1 MMMLIL
7 RLIVTWVICHCNNN
21 LDLHFPGCLDS
32 IFVCLTMST
41 TTHYCNYSRCVCV
54 CAVMVPCL
62 WPHNDDTNDMLMLA
76 PVSSLSSCRPI
87 RAVSSMK
94 NSRRPTLAHKPCLW
108 FSLQWHHTMKH
119 QPRQSLISHD
129 SVCLLFIAEIFCKE
143 RSYFDALSYKICCV
157 SFVKAWNRMEES
169 HFCWFGHV
177 IVIIIIIN
185 PEVHCWIAL
194 LARRPQKKTSKCAQI
209 LTG

>member
-76 PVSSLSSCRPI
+76 PVSSLSSCRPF

-94 NSRRPTLAHKPCLW
+94 NSRCPTLTHKPCLW
-108 FSLQWHHTMKH
+108 FSLYNDITPWNISHCKVLFPMTLSVYCLLQRYSVKREASLMLFHIRFVVFPLSRLGIEW
-119 QPRQSLISHD
+119 RSLIF
-129 SVCLLFIAEIFCKE
+129 VGLVMLLLLLLLLILKCIVELFC
-143 RSYFDALSYKICCV
+143 
-157 SFVKAWNRMEES
+157 
-169 HFCWFGHV
+169 
-177 IVIIIIIN
+177 
-185 PEVHCWIAL
+185 
-194 LARRPQKKTSKCAQI
+194 
-209 LTG
+209 